1 MQEIIDMSTIL
12 NANTATLSFDGRNSY
27 RHMTTDY
34 DASSGALW
42 CFMHAQ
48 PRPCF
53 SPELLAE
60 CRTIQRSVVQ
70 SSRDKETPQV
80 DFLVLASSVPGVFNL
95 GGDLGLFLRLIEAR
109 ERAQLSAYARAC
121 VEVCYHQ
128 SINLDLPLTTIALVQ
143 GDALGGG
150 FEAAL
155 SCSVIVAERGTQ
167 FGLPEVLFNLFP
179 GMGAFSFLA
188 RRLDPARAER
198 IILSGKMYSAE
209 ELYDLGVVDELAEPG
224 EGELAVDALLA
235 RRRRRPLSFAA
246 MRQVRQ
252 QHQPVTYDELLSI
265 AELWVD
271 TALQLSDKD
280 LRTMARL
287 HKAQIARTAASTV
300 SVDAETKIAYA

>member
-1 MQEIIDMSTIL
+1 MSTIV
-12 NANTATLSFDGRNSY
+12 NANTATVSFDARNSY
-27 RHMTTDY
+27 AHTTTEY

-42 CFMHAQ
+42 CFMHAE

-60 CRTIQRSVVQ
+60 CRAIQRSVVQ
-70 SSRDKETPQV
+70 SSRDKAAPKV
-80 DFLVLASSVPGVFNL
+80 DFLILASSVPGVFNL
-95 GGDLGLFLRLIEAR
+95 GGDLGLFLRLIEKR
-109 ERAQLSAYARAC
+109 ERSQLSNYARAC

-128 SINLDLPLTTIALVQ
+128 SINLDLPLTTVALVQ

-155 SCSVIVAERGTQ
+155 SCNVIVAERGTQ

-179 GMGAFSFLA
+179 GMGAFSFLS

-198 IILSGKMYSAE
+198 MILSGKMYSAE

-224 EGELAVDALLA
+224 EGASALDALLA

-246 MRQVRQ
+246 MREVRQ
-252 QHQPVTYDELLSI
+252 RHQPVTYDELLSI

-271 TALQLSDKD
+271 TALKLSDKD

-287 HKAQIARTAASTV
+287 HKAQIARNAVPRS
-300 SVDAETKIAYA
+300 SVEAEAKVAYG